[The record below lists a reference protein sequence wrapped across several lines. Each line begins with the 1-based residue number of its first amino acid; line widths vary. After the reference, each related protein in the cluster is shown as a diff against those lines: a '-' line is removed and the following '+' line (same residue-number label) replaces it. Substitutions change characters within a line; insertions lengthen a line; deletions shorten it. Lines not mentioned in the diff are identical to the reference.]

1 MVVTSIAIGAIV
13 LSSCGKAAELGTEQ
27 LIESQ
32 SGGDVDL
39 DLNDDGGFSV
49 ETEDGSM
56 TVDEDGNFVV
66 TDVDGKAVTGNANEE
81 GDFDIESDDGDFRID
96 SSGEIPDE
104 WPDGVPEPEGMSG
117 ATSSVQNAD
126 GVLGISVTG
135 SADARWWPRSPRDVA
150 PYSAAH
156 ERRQGPHCG
165 EQPDAGIDDAAR
177 HRRAF
182 EVRLIELAL
191 RRLDDGEE
199 IANEKRTTERE
210 HQPCEEIFSQEHAHS
225 MPS

>member
-56 TVDEDGNFVV
+56 TVDQDGNFVV
-66 TDVDGKAVTGNANEE
+66 TDADGKAVTGNANEE

-135 SADARWWPRSPRDVA
+135 SADEDFFADYGAALEGAGFEETSSFTADTTVSHTYENDEWVVSIGGTIDGSASVA
-150 PYSAAH
+150 SVSLYNAT
-156 ERRQGPHCG
+156 
-165 EQPDAGIDDAAR
+165 
-177 HRRAF
+177 
-182 EVRLIELAL
+182 
-191 RRLDDGEE
+191 
-199 IANEKRTTERE
+199 N
-210 HQPCEEIFSQEHAHS
+210 
-225 MPS
+225 